1 MIAFLLKKMSSHSV
15 ICCMKPK
22 FQTFTPDFHATFREM
37 MHQRNS
43 PDLTNASE
51 QLMDEKQLLRDCL
64 DGDRHAQKRL
74 YDLFA
79 RRMFGVCLRYAPDQ
93 QSAEDFLQEGFIRV
107 FMKLDSFRS
116 QGSLEGWI
124 RRIVVNTS
132 LEMLRKKDVLRYS
145 VDIDTQPDLP
155 GEADDLPDEISG
167 EVLLGHIQQMPAGF
181 RTVFNLYAVEELPH
195 REIAA
200 MLGISEGTS
209 KSQYAR
215 ARAWLQKRLT
225 ENQ

>member
-1 MIAFLLKKMSSHSV
+1 MVHHRM
-15 ICCMKPK
+15 
-22 FQTFTPDFHATFREM
+22 
-37 MHQRNS
+37 S

-64 DGDRHAQKRL
+64 DGNRHAQKRL
-74 YDLFA
+74 YELFA

-107 FMKLDSFRS
+107 FVKLDSFRS

-124 RRIVVNTS
+124 RRIMVNTS
-132 LEMLRKKDVLRYS
+132 LELLRRKDVLKYS

-155 GEADDLPDEISG
+155 GEEDDLPEEISG
-167 EVLLGHIQQMPAGF
+167 EVLLMHMQQMPAGF

-195 REIAA
+195 KEIAS

>member
-1 MIAFLLKKMSSHSV
+1 M
-15 ICCMKPK
+15 
-22 FQTFTPDFHATFREM
+22 
-37 MHQRNS
+37 S

-64 DGDRHAQKRL
+64 DGNRHAQKRL
-74 YDLFA
+74 YELFA

-107 FMKLDSFRS
+107 FVKLDSFRS

-124 RRIVVNTS
+124 RRIMVNTS
-132 LEMLRKKDVLRYS
+132 LELLRRKDVLKYS
-145 VDIDTQPDLP
+145 VDIGTQPDLP
-155 GEADDLPDEISG
+155 GEEDDLPEEISG
-167 EVLLGHIQQMPAGF
+167 EVLLMHMQQMPAGF

-195 REIAA
+195 KEIAS